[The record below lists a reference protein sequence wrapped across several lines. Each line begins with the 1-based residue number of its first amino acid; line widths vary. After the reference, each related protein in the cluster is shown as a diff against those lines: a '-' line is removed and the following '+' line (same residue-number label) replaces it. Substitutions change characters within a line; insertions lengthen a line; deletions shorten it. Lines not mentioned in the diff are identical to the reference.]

1 MWRAEVQRP
10 AKTGLPQRDLLEEL
24 LLPADAPGQDT
35 TSSQDPTGSHLHLTS
50 SDATPAQPS
59 HTEPRPRAALLS
71 ASGSSRAKEDQP
83 CPPQMGISPLSV
95 HPSIHLSPAGSQ
107 QSKVTWPWALD
118 KQYPAAPNALL
129 TSHLIKR
136 KSNTL
141 GSLASSTLS
150 PTQMLPDPQ
159 PGTAQ

>member
-71 ASGSSRAKEDQP
+71 ASGSSRTKEDQP

-95 HPSIHLSPAGSQ
+95 HPSIHPSVPSRVPAEQGHLAMGSGQ
-107 QSKVTWPWALD
+107 AVPCSSQCP
-118 KQYPAAPNALL
+118 
-129 TSHLIKR
+129 SHLPPNQEK
-136 KSNTL
+136 KQHL
-141 GSLASSTLS
+141 GLVSKQH
-150 PTQMLPDPQ
+150 TQPHANAP
-159 PGTAQ
+159 